1 MMDVTWEYKDANDKT
16 MEKSKKYAEWV
27 QKYDD
32 WVQRKYGADDAQNDS
47 QKSDGKEVR
56 QLSSKVYK
64 RLRSVAVQTEGCV
77 TAGTQTEER
86 DFLMMAEPLSDSLVV
101 ECSESDSEDEEKK
114 HVEHDSLF

>member
-1 MMDVTWEYKDANDKT
+1 MDVTWEYKDADDKT
-16 MEKSKKYAEWV
+16 MEKSKNYVEWV
-27 QKYDD
+27 QKYDE
-32 WVQRKYGADDAQNDS
+32 WVQKYGGADVAQ
-47 QKSDGKEVR
+47 KKDGKEVR

-64 RLRSVAVQTEGCV
+64 RSRSVAVQTEGHV

>member
-1 MMDVTWEYKDANDKT
+1 MMDVTWEYKDASDKT

-32 WVQRKYGADDAQNDS
+32 WVQKKYGADDAQNDI

-64 RLRSVAVQTEGCV
+64 RLRSVAVQTESCV

-101 ECSESDSEDEEKK
+101 ECSGSESEDEEKEQ
-114 HVEHDSLF
+114 VEHDSLF